1 MFNGN
6 DIYFKNTDDYNNKED
21 RILLNKQFKIIEA
34 AKEGRRKVH
43 PIFAVILAIVFLT
56 LGEFFMLFMLFLPKA
71 DTSFVK
77 AIYNNIEMILT
88 FGGAIFFIFLWIRFV
103 EKRSFSFIGFW
114 KVQWMRKY
122 LRGALIGFVFISIPV
137 IVLILTGI
145 VKLQMQQITATA
157 IFGIVGSLIAFLI
170 QGATEE
176 IIVRGWLFPVISV
189 RSRIWVGIIV
199 TSFLFGFLHLLNP
212 GITILSISNIILVGV
227 FAAFYVLKDSSLWGI
242 CAWHSIWNWAQY
254 NVYGFAV
261 SGMTIYSTPLF
272 KPVTNGN
279 EVLHGG
285 SFGIEGSII
294 TTIMLSI
301 ASIVLWRQLWGRRAK
316 QRDFS

>member
-1 MFNGN
+1 MFKGN

-103 EKRSFSFIGFW
+103 EKRSFSSIGFW
-114 KVQWMRKY
+114 KVQWMRQY

-137 IVLILTGI
+137 IVLVLTGI

-272 KPVTNGN
+272 KPVTNGS

-301 ASIVLWRQLWGRRAK
+301 ASIVLWKQLWGRKVK
-316 QRDFS
+316 QRDIS

>member
-1 MFNGN
+1 MFKGN
-6 DIYFKNTDDYNNKED
+6 DIYFKNTDDHNNKED

-43 PIFAVILAIVFLT
+43 SVFAVILAIVFLT
-56 LGEFFMLFMLFLPKA
+56 LGELFMLFMLFLPK
-71 DTSFVK
+71 TETTFMK
-77 AIYNNIEMILT
+77 AIYSNIEMILT
-88 FGGAIFFIFLWIRFV
+88 FGGAIFFVFLWINFV
-103 EKRSFSFIGFW
+103 EKRSFSSIGFW
-114 KVQWMRKY
+114 KEKWMRKY
-122 LRGALIGFVFISIPV
+122 LRGAFIGFIFISIPV
-137 IVLILTGI
+137 IVLVLTGN
-145 VKLQMQQITATA
+145 VKLQMQEITMTA
-157 IFGIVGSLIAFLI
+157 IFGIVGSLVAFLI

-176 IIVRGWLFPVISV
+176 IVVRGWLFPVLSV
-189 RSRIWVGIIV
+189 RSRIWIGIVV

-254 NVYGFAV
+254 NVFGFAV
-261 SGMTIYSTPLF
+261 SGMSMYSTPLF

-301 ASIVLWRQLWGRRAK
+301 ASIVLWRQLWGRRVK

>member
-1 MFNGN
+1 MFKGN

-34 AKEGRRKVH
+34 AKEGRRKIH

-103 EKRSFSFIGFW
+103 EKRSFSSIGFW

>member
-1 MFNGN
+1 MR
-6 DIYFKNTDDYNNKED
+6 NT
-21 RILLNKQFKIIEA
+21 QFKIIEA

-43 PIFAVILAIVFLT
+43 PVFAVILAIVFLT
-56 LGEFFMLFMLFLPKA
+56 LGEFFILFMLFLPKA
-71 DTSFVK
+71 DTSFIK
-77 AIYNNIEMILT
+77 AIYSNIEMILT

-103 EKRSFSFIGFW
+103 EKKVIFINWFLGS
-114 KVQWMRKY
+114 QWIRKY

-137 IVLILTGI
+137 ILLLLTGN
-145 VKLQMQQITATA
+145 VKLQMQEITVTA
-157 IFGIVGSLIAFLI
+157 IFGIIGSLVAFLI

-176 IIVRGWLFPVISV
+176 IVVRGWLFPVISV
-189 RSRIWVGIIV
+189 RSRIWIGIVV

-212 GITILSISNIILVGV
+212 GITILSISNIILVGI

-254 NVYGFAV
+254 NIYGFAV
-261 SGMTIYSTPLF
+261 SGMSMYSTPLF

-301 ASIVLWRQLWGRRAK
+301 ASIVLWRQLWGKNAK
-316 QRDFS
+316 QRDLS

>member
-1 MFNGN
+1 M
-6 DIYFKNTDDYNNKED
+6 K
-21 RILLNKQFKIIEA
+21 LQNKQFKIIEA
-34 AKEGRRKVH
+34 AKEGRKKIH
-43 PIFAVILAIVFLT
+43 PIFTVILAIVFLT
-56 LGEFFMLFMLFLPKA
+56 LGELFMLFMLFLPKA
-71 DTSFVK
+71 ETTFMK
-77 AIYNNIEMILT
+77 AIYSNIEMILT
-88 FGGAIFFIFLWIRFV
+88 FGGAIFFVFLWIRFV
-103 EKRSFSFIGFW
+103 EKRSFSSIGFW
-114 KVQWMRKY
+114 GNQWIRKY

-137 IVLILTGI
+137 ISLLLTGN
-145 VKLQMQQITATA
+145 VKLQIQEITVTA
-157 IFGIVGSLIAFLI
+157 IFGIVGSLVAFLI

-176 IIVRGWLFPVISV
+176 IIVRGWLFPILSV
-189 RSRIWVGIIV
+189 RSRIWIGITV

-254 NVYGFAV
+254 NIYGFAV

-272 KPVTNGN
+272 KPVTNGS

-301 ASIVLWRQLWGRRAK
+301 ASIVLWKQLWGRKSK
-316 QRDFS
+316 QRDIS

>member
-1 MFNGN
+1 MFKGN

-77 AIYNNIEMILT
+77 AIYSNIEMILT

-103 EKRSFSFIGFW
+103 EKRSFSSIGFW

-122 LRGALIGFVFISIPV
+122 LRGALIGFIFISIPV
-137 IVLILTGI
+137 IVLVLTGI

-272 KPVTNGN
+272 KPVTNGS
-279 EVLHGG
+279 EVLQGG

-301 ASIVLWRQLWGRRAK
+301 ASIVLWKQLWGRKVK
-316 QRDFS
+316 QRDIS

>member
-103 EKRSFSFIGFW
+103 EKRSFSSIGFW

>member
-1 MFNGN
+1 MFKGN

-103 EKRSFSFIGFW
+103 EKRSFSSIGFW

-137 IVLILTGI
+137 IVLVLTGI

-272 KPVTNGN
+272 KPVTNGS

-301 ASIVLWRQLWGRRAK
+301 ASIVLWKQLWGRKAK
-316 QRDFS
+316 QRDY

>member
-1 MFNGN
+1 MFKGN

-34 AKEGRRKVH
+34 AKEGRRKVQ

-103 EKRSFSFIGFW
+103 EKRSFSSIGFW

-212 GITILSISNIILVGV
+212 GITTLSISNIILVGV

>member
-1 MFNGN
+1 MR
-6 DIYFKNTDDYNNKED
+6 NT
-21 RILLNKQFKIIEA
+21 QFKIIEA

-43 PIFAVILAIVFLT
+43 PILAVILAIVFLT

-77 AIYNNIEMILT
+77 EIYNNIEMILT
-88 FGGAIFFIFLWIRFV
+88 FGGAIFFVFLWIRFV
-103 EKRSFSFIGFW
+103 EKRSFSSIGFW
-114 KVQWMRKY
+114 KVQWMRNY
-122 LRGALIGFVFISIPV
+122 LRGALIGFVFISMPV
-137 IVLILTGI
+137 IVLVLTGI

-189 RSRIWVGIIV
+189 RSRIWIGIVV

-261 SGMTIYSTPLF
+261 SGITIYSTPLF

>member
-1 MFNGN
+1 MFKGN
-6 DIYFKNTDDYNNKED
+6 DIYFKNTDNYNNKED

-77 AIYNNIEMILT
+77 AIYSNIEMILT
-88 FGGAIFFIFLWIRFV
+88 FGGAIFFIFIWIRFV
-103 EKRSFSFIGFW
+103 EKRSFSSIGFW
-114 KVQWMRKY
+114 KVQWMRQY

-137 IVLILTGI
+137 IVLVLTGI

-272 KPVTNGN
+272 KPVTNGS

-301 ASIVLWRQLWGRRAK
+301 ASIILWKQLWGRKVK
-316 QRDFS
+316 QRDIS

>member
-1 MFNGN
+1 M
-6 DIYFKNTDDYNNKED
+6 
-21 RILLNKQFKIIEA
+21 LNKQFKIIEA

-77 AIYNNIEMILT
+77 AIYSNIEMILT

-103 EKRSFSFIGFW
+103 EKRSFSSIGFW
-114 KVQWMRKY
+114 KVQWMRQY

-137 IVLILTGI
+137 IVLVLTGI

-272 KPVTNGN
+272 KPVTNGS

-301 ASIVLWRQLWGRRAK
+301 ASIILWKHLWGRKVK
-316 QRDFS
+316 QRDIS

>member
-1 MFNGN
+1 MFKGN

-71 DTSFVK
+71 DTSFLK

-103 EKRSFSFIGFW
+103 EKRSFSSIGFW

>member
-1 MFNGN
+1 M
-6 DIYFKNTDDYNNKED
+6 
-21 RILLNKQFKIIEA
+21 LNKQFKIIEA

-77 AIYNNIEMILT
+77 AIYSNIEMILT

-103 EKRSFSFIGFW
+103 EKRSFSSIVFW

-122 LRGALIGFVFISIPV
+122 LRGALIGFIFISIPV
-137 IVLILTGI
+137 IVLVLTGI

-272 KPVTNGN
+272 KPVTNGS
-279 EVLHGG
+279 EVLQGG

-301 ASIVLWRQLWGRRAK
+301 ASIVLWKQLWGRKVK
-316 QRDFS
+316 QRDIS